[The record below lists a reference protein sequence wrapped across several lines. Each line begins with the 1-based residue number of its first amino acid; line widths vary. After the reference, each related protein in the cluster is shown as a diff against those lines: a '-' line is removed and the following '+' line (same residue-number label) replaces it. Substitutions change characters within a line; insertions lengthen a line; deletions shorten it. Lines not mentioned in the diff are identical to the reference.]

1 MSQPDPSHQDR
12 IEAIEA
18 LFSDLMKIEKRQRTG
33 QLQIK
38 AQQNSQES
46 WTIYF
51 HLGKIVWVSGGKHPV
66 RRWYRV
72 IKRSDP
78 SLFQAQN
85 FTKALNEYQQGN
97 FIAQAIDNNTL
108 LLNKAK
114 MVIQDCWQEVFFT
127 LINLEGLHAT
137 WSPLAIVPQQS
148 VWLYVDTT
156 VKRTLELAKEWQQAI
171 APYQPVLPSHFSPD
185 LAPVITN
192 SVHLQQH
199 VSITAYQVLS
209 ERLNGRNT
217 FWDIAMLMQQPLIS
231 VVGLLLPL
239 LQNKVIQLKEIPD
252 FLPATQN
259 AKKVIPTKVAVTE
272 SGNGTSNING
282 R

>member
-1 MSQPDPSHQDR
+1 MSNPNRPYPEST
-12 IEAIEA
+12 ET
-18 LFSDLMKIEKRQRTG
+18 LFSDLMRIEKRQRTG
-33 QLQIK
+33 QLQIR

-51 HLGKIVWVSGGKHPV
+51 YLGKIVWVSGGKHPV
-66 RRWYRV
+66 RRWYRA
-72 IKRSDP
+72 IKRSEP
-78 SLFQAQN
+78 ALFQAQN
-85 FTKALNEYQQGN
+85 FIKALNEYQQGA
-97 FIAQAIDNNTL
+97 FIAQAIENNTL

-114 MVIQDCWQEVFFT
+114 MLIQECWQEVFFN
-127 LINLEGLHAT
+127 LIHLESLQAT

-156 VKRTLELAKEWQQAI
+156 VKRTLELAKEWQKEV
-171 APYQPVLPSHFSPD
+171 APYRDLLPNHFSPD

-192 SVHLQQH
+192 TVHLQQH

-231 VVGLLLPL
+231 VVSLLLPL
-239 LQNKVIQLKEIPD
+239 LQNNIIQLREIPD
-252 FLPATQN
+252 LIPATRAMQQKSTS
-259 AKKVIPTKVAVTE
+259 AKVATE
-272 SGNGTSNING
+272 NSNISISNT
-282 R
+282 RRQ

>member
-1 MSQPDPSHQDR
+1 MSNPNRPYPEST
-12 IEAIEA
+12 ET
-18 LFSDLMKIEKRQRTG
+18 LFSDLMRIEKRQRTG
-33 QLQIK
+33 QLQIR

-66 RRWYRV
+66 RRWYRA
-72 IKRSDP
+72 IKRSEP
-78 SLFQAQN
+78 ALFQAQN
-85 FTKALNEYQQGN
+85 FTKALNEYQQGT
-97 FIAQAIDNNTL
+97 FIAQAIEDNTI

-114 MVIQDCWQEVFFT
+114 MLIQECWQEVF
-127 LINLEGLHAT
+127 LNIVHVESLQAT

-156 VKRTLELAKEWQQAI
+156 VKRTMELAKEWQKEVS
-171 APYQPVLPSHFSPD
+171 PYKVVLPKYFSLD

-192 SVHLQQH
+192 TIHLQQN

-231 VVGLLLPL
+231 VVSLLLPL
-239 LQNKVIQLKEIPD
+239 LQNNIVQLKEIPD
-252 FLPATQN
+252 LLPGTRSMQQNSTPTQMAT
-259 AKKVIPTKVAVTE
+259 TKANI
-272 SGNGTSNING
+272 SISNT
-282 R
+282 RKQ